1 VFTLTVLEPE
11 EASMRII
18 GVDLHTR
25 QQTIAMLDTE
35 TGEVTEKTLQH
46 EGEIVRKFYE
56 ALPGPV
62 QVGIEAT
69 GSMHWFLELMEELG
83 IACRVG
89 HPAEIRKAEA
99 RKQKHDRRDAA
110 LQLKLQVEN
119 RFPSIWMPSVELRD
133 LRTLLTHR
141 HQWVRMRTRVQNALQ
156 AIALSRGL
164 RRGKT
169 LWSQAG
175 QHAIESL
182 PLPPN
187 AAHRRTELQ
196 QLYHKLDEQIDELD
210 KRVSDQ
216 AVQRPGAQLLLTHP
230 GGGPVTA
237 LATDVFL
244 GDPARFADG
253 KALVSY
259 VGMIPSEY
267 SSGGQQRFGRL
278 SKQGNPLLRFLW
290 CEAAVHAVRRD
301 PDLQRFYRRKLQQ
314 KGLGKAR
321 VAAAR
326 KLGIRL
332 WILLRDQIDYEEFC
346 RRGQMR
352 RNSGGARAGMPEVGH
367 SPAVQ

>member
-1 VFTLTVLEPE
+1 
-11 EASMRII
+11 MRII

-35 TGEVTEKTLQH
+35 TGEVTEKTLKH
-46 EGEIVRKFYE
+46 EGDTVRKFYE

-89 HPAEIRKAEA
+89 HPAEIRKAES

-110 LQLKLQVEN
+110 LQLKLQIED
-119 RFPSIWMPSVELRD
+119 RFPSIWMPSTELRD
-133 LRTLLTHR
+133 LRTLWR
-141 HQWVRMRTRVQNALQ
+141 
-156 AIALSRGL
+156 
-164 RRGKT
+164 
-169 LWSQAG
+169 QAG
-175 QHAIESL
+175 QQAIESL
-182 PLPPN
+182 PLPPQ
-187 AAHRRTELQ
+187 AAYRRTELQ
-196 QLYHKLDEQIDELD
+196 GLYRLLHEKIEELD
-210 KRVSDQ
+210 HRVREQ
-216 AVQRPGAQLLLTHP
+216 AVQRPGAQRLMTHP
-230 GGGPVTA
+230 GVGPVTA

-244 GDPARFADG
+244 GDPARFEDSKTLA
-253 KALVSY
+253 SY
-259 VGMIPSEY
+259 VGMIPGEY
-267 SSGGQQRFGRL
+267 SSAGKQRFGKL

-290 CEAAVHAVRRD
+290 CEAAIHAVRRD

-321 VAAAR
+321 VAVAR

-332 WILLRDQIDYEEFC
+332 WIMLRDQIDYQEFC

-367 SPAVQ
+367 SPAAQ